1 MHASKPEVP
10 FLYIYI
16 QKYYHRYI
24 ENVTWLCLAEEEI
37 YGKKMEAI
45 SVFIIRI
52 VELWY
57 ALTVEY

>member
-1 MHASKPEVP
+1 MLHVYALQRK
-10 FLYIYI
+10 
-16 QKYYHRYI
+16 KCMR
-24 ENVTWLCLAEEEI
+24 
-37 YGKKMEAI
+37 KMEAI